1 MSKEDTNEVT
11 MTSLLRQLN
20 DTRGP
25 VIGHRGQAAERV
37 FSAPV
42 IERRRRF
49 IYALNEGGRIV

>member
-25 VIGHRGQAAERV
+25 IIGHRGQAGERV
-37 FSAPV
+37 FSTPV
-42 IERRRRF
+42 IERRRAFVYIRD
-49 IYALNEGGRIV
+49 EGE